1 MGKGGVGIQ
10 GRVVFKIQKTL
21 ANQKS
26 CQEFSGLLSENPKLL
41 EGVGGKGAQVVGMVV
56 ENSQTEDRQKV
67 ERSGFFFSVRL

>member
-1 MGKGGVGIQ
+1 MGKGGVGSQ

-26 CQEFSGLLSENPKLL
+26 CQEFSELLSENPKLL

-56 ENSQTEDRQKV
+56 QVQEFPDR
-67 ERSGFFFSVRL
+67 R

>member
-1 MGKGGVGIQ
+1 MRDRIWGKGGVGSQ

-26 CQEFSGLLSENPKLL
+26 CQFSGLLSENPKLL

-56 ENSQTEDRQKV
+56 QVQEFPDR
-67 ERSGFFFSVRL
+67 R